1 MLIPLV
7 KTLQSL
13 LISLRMKHKA
23 IIMACKT
30 PRKRAPYH
38 CPLCSSHFSHTA
50 VKLNFN
56 TNIHGIWKPLWG
68 GQKEHTKNKQ
78 AADSLMLIVG
88 TFFLL
93 SLLVVPWLAKYK
105 PASLFIYLFLL
116 CCFFYSPIHLKQTIV
131 VLQYFDQKFKFWW
144 IWGWRLWKL
153 GTWAKKQ
160 STFGKK
166 NIY

>member
-1 MLIPLV
+1 
-7 KTLQSL
+7 
-13 LISLRMKHKA
+13 
-23 IIMACKT
+23 MAFKT
-30 PRKRAPYH
+30 PHKPAPFYLPILPPHH

-50 VKLNFN
+50 VKLNFKHQHSWYLE
-56 TNIHGIWKPLWG
+56 TTLRWP
-68 GQKEHTKNKQ
+68 KEHTKNKQ

-144 IWGWRLWKL
+144 IWGWQLWKL